1 MDISPI
7 ALYRWYKWVVLFR
20 EIYVTY
26 LDVLMVLGRDL
37 GPTIEIGPV
46 MTMKVLKKNCQVVYR
61 SLVRSLVPYYMG
73 DETIHGEQSELHPR
87 GWVQV

>member
-1 MDISPI
+1 MPERIVSGKTVVISPI

-46 MTMKVLKKNCQVVYR
+46 MTMKVLKKIAR
-61 SLVRSLVPYYMG
+61 LSIGLWSG
-73 DETIHGEQSELHPR
+73 H
-87 GWVQV
+87 